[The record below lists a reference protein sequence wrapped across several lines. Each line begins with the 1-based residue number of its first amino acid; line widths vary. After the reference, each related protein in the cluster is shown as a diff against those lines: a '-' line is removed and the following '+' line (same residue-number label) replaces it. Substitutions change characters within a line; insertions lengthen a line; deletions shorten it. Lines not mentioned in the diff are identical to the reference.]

1 MGDRITLRVPAE
13 KKYALA
19 ARMTSKSIA
28 AAAGASVYVVEDVHS
43 AIEEVFVQG
52 YAHCRE
58 GGYISF

>member
-28 AAAGASVYVVEDVHS
+28 AAAGASV
-43 AIEEVFVQG
+43 
-52 YAHCRE
+52 
-58 GGYISF
+58 